1 MITGPLRL
9 YTPACRGILSG
20 TIRLDRARLAAVL
33 LDAGHVPDFTA
44 HTRFADIASD
54 ALSGRDS
61 RPVALTGPRVEA
73 VPGGAAFFSDP
84 VIWPTPSDLPPARYL
99 AFVQGYA
106 GALDMDAPLFGL
118 IDLRPEG
125 GAVEAQ
131 RGSLSISPGADGWF
145 AFTTDS
151 NPE

>member
-9 YTPACRGILSG
+9 YAPACHAILSG
-20 TIRLDRARLAAVL
+20 TTRLERVRLAAVL

-44 HTRFADIASD
+44 HTRFSDIAGY
-54 ALSGRDS
+54 ALSGRDA
-61 RPVALTGPRVEA
+61 RPVALAGPRVET
-73 VPGGAAFFSDP
+73 VPGGAAFYTDP
-84 VIWPTPSDLPPARYL
+84 AIWPAPSDLPPVRYL
-99 AFVQGYA
+99 AFVEGYA
-106 GALDMDAPLFGL
+106 DALDMDAPLFGL